1 MSQEN
6 GQNND
11 FMRTSMK
18 TMPTPKK
25 RGRPRLFDESQVLAA
40 VMDRFWT
47 RGYSATS
54 LDDLAEAAGINRP
67 SLYAAFGDKQT
78 MYLRAVAYF
87 ESAMEAQLRLSLDQD
102 RPLIE
107 GLVEFY
113 QSSIDFY
120 LSGEGPPRGCLV
132 ICTAATE
139 APEEP
144 AIRQALARVLAK
156 MDHAFEAR
164 IARAVERGE
173 LPRAADPRVLGQLAA
188 AVMHSLAVRARA
200 GSRREPLLTFSR
212 TAAVH
217 ILGPRS
223 ARA

>member
-1 MSQEN
+1 
-6 GQNND
+6 
-11 FMRTSMK
+11 
-18 TMPTPKK
+18 MPTPKK

-40 VMDRFWT
+40 VLDTFWT
-47 RGYSATS
+47 RGYAGTS

-67 SLYAAFGDKQT
+67 SLYATFGDKQT

-87 ESAMEAQLRLSLDQD
+87 EAAMEAQLRLSLDQD

-113 QSSIDFY
+113 QSSIEFY

-173 LPRAADPRVLGQLAA
+173 LSRSADPRVLGQLAA

-200 GSRREPLLTFSR
+200 GSKREQLLTFSR
-212 TAAVH
+212 TAAVQ

>member
-1 MSQEN
+1 
-6 GQNND
+6 
-11 FMRTSMK
+11 MK

-40 VMDRFWT
+40 VMDTFWT
-47 RGYSATS
+47 RGYAATS

-67 SLYAAFGDKQT
+67 SLYATFGDKQT

-87 ESAMEAQLRLSLDQD
+87 ESAMDAQLKLSLDQD

-156 MDHAFEAR
+156 MDNAFEAR

-173 LPRAADPRVLGQLAA
+173 LSRAVAPRVLGQLAA

-200 GSRREPLLTFSR
+200 GSRREQLLTFSR

>member
-1 MSQEN
+1 
-6 GQNND
+6 
-11 FMRTSMK
+11 MK

-40 VMDRFWT
+40 VMDTFWT
-47 RGYSATS
+47 RGYAGTS

-67 SLYAAFGDKQT
+67 SLYATFGDKQT

-87 ESAMEAQLRLSLDQD
+87 EAAMEAQLRLSLDQD

-113 QSSIDFY
+113 QSSIEFY

-156 MDHAFEAR
+156 MDHAFEVR

-173 LPRAADPRVLGQLAA
+173 LPRSADPRVLGQLAA

-200 GSRREPLLTFSR
+200 GSRREQLLTFSR
-212 TAAVH
+212 TAAVQ

>member
-1 MSQEN
+1 
-6 GQNND
+6 
-11 FMRTSMK
+11 
-18 TMPTPKK
+18 MPTPKK

-40 VMDRFWT
+40 VLDTFWT
-47 RGYSATS
+47 RGYAGTS

-67 SLYAAFGDKQT
+67 SLYATFGDKQT

-87 ESAMEAQLRLSLDQD
+87 EAAMEAQLRLSLDQD
-102 RPLIE
+102 RPMIE

-113 QSSIDFY
+113 QSSIEFY

-173 LPRAADPRVLGQLAA
+173 LSRSADPRVLGQLAA

-200 GSRREPLLTFSR
+200 GSKREQLLTFSR
-212 TAAVH
+212 TAAVQ

>member
-1 MSQEN
+1 
-6 GQNND
+6 
-11 FMRTSMK
+11 MK

-40 VMDRFWT
+40 VLDTFWT
-47 RGYSATS
+47 RGYAGTS

-67 SLYAAFGDKQT
+67 SLYATFGDKQT

-87 ESAMEAQLRLSLDQD
+87 EAAMEAQLRLSLDQD

-113 QSSIDFY
+113 QSSIEFY

-173 LPRAADPRVLGQLAA
+173 LSRSADPRVLGQLAA

-200 GSRREPLLTFSR
+200 GSKREQLLTFSR
-212 TAAVH
+212 TAAVQ